1 MAIGPIQYLPQTD
14 PFAGVA
20 ESFQFGQQ
28 IRQMRD
34 ARAAQEQ
41 AKALEEQYR
50 TDVTNVL
57 QNPSARGFSELIAK
71 YPKSRE
77 AFEASW
83 KGISEEQR
91 QGELRDTGEIL
102 ASLTTGNPDAAIGK
116 IQSRIDL
123 MDKQGADSSQ
133 LKMMLE
139 QVKTD
144 PKSARS
150 YLMFTAAHLPGGDK
164 LLENIGKIEEQQ
176 RKTGAAPAE
185 LAKTIAE
192 ARKTAAEASK
202 AETGAKYEE
211 RVIQSQLEERGWN
224 VKNLRSQISDRAEAR
239 KLDRERLNLEATK
252 FLAETE
258 AKAADIGEAGKK
270 LVNEAAIAGSTAKL
284 GEERAKDL
292 ADRITQIGGS
302 WGAAGSFAEWLK
314 RSTGTEGAVSE
325 LRREYTRLRNTTIK
339 QYLPPGPATDKDIA
353 LVQQGLPESTS
364 NPEVIKSFLTGV
376 AKTYAA
382 ESAIERAKADF
393 VANNRGTLGRAK
405 TTFTANGVTVKPGD
419 DFADVAKRAAEVAIR
434 DYAPPKERLSVV
446 DQIPRGAGGPGSPAP
461 VVVDFNSLRN

>member
-41 AKALEEQYR
+41 AKALEDQYR

-91 QGELRDTGEIL
+91 QGELRDTGEII

-116 IQSRIDL
+116 IQSRIEL

-133 LKMMLE
+133 LKAMLD
-139 QVKTD
+139 QIKTD

-176 RKTGAAPAE
+176 RKTEAAPLE
-185 LAKTIAE
+185 
-192 ARKTAAEASK
+192 
-202 AETGAKYEE
+202 
-211 RVIQSQLEERGWN
+211 LEEQRGKAIKSRVEADLISRFGEQSEILRLQREGWN
-224 VKNLRSQISDRAEAR
+224 IKKIQEDIGIAKESNRIAAMNAAANREGNDLKREELRMKIKEAQSNIDSKLREKVATVESGAQNIDNMLNTVDRILQNPELPGVLGTFQGRAPVIFSDRAADAVALIDTLGSQAFLSQIPTIKGTGALSNAEGEKLQSALQNLSRVQTESQFRTNLKEAQ
-239 KLDRERLNLEATK
+239 RLL
-252 FLAETE
+252 
-258 AKAADIGEAGKK
+258 
-270 LVNEAAIAGSTAKL
+270 
-284 GEERAKDL
+284 
-292 ADRITQIGGS
+292 
-302 WGAAGSFAEWLK
+302 LK
-314 RSTGTEGAVSE
+314 SRSTLE
-325 LRREYTRLRNTTIK
+325 K
-339 QYLPPGPATDKDIA
+339 QYGVKAGVPDTPAVNPSGNEIDA
-353 LVQQGLPESTS
+353 LIQ
-364 NPEVIKSFLTGV
+364 K
-376 AKTYAA
+376 Y
-382 ESAIERAKADF
+382 
-393 VANNRGTLGRAK
+393 
-405 TTFTANGVTVKPGD
+405 
-419 DFADVAKRAAEVAIR
+419 
-434 DYAPPKERLSVV
+434 
-446 DQIPRGAGGPGSPAP
+446 GG
-461 VVVDFNSLRN
+461 